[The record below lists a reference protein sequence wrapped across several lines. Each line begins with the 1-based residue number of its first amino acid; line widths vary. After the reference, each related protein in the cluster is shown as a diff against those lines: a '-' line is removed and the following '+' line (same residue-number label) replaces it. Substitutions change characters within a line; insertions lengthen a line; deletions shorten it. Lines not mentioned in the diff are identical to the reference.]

1 MNPRLKIADEADT
14 FPPRQS
20 LRPQFRL
27 LDEADTLAQLE
38 NLRSECLALGQPLP
52 KDTGDSVAD
61 LDRAEA
67 HATRARITAR
77 LPQRSAA
84 QKPAGAMS
92 QTAKCQDAHAGA
104 VKPAT
109 PPPAAPKPPAAP
121 AAAPAIAAKPSQTE
135 QCRQARLSAKTP
147 KLAAPIS
154 PPNAETELI
163 DACLDY
169 SRRSKIVHDARIAA
183 EIAALAKVMRA
194 P

>member
-1 MNPRLKIADEADT
+1 MPTQTQILDESDVQDQNAA
-14 FPPRQS
+14 
-20 LRPQFRL
+20 LRSVLGANAPASTGDPL
-27 LDEADTLAQLE
+27 LDLD
-38 NLRSECLALGQPLP
+38 NLTA
-52 KDTGDSVAD
+52 A
-61 LDRAEA
+61 A
-67 HATRARITAR
+67 ARFRIAAR
-77 LPQRSAA
+77 LPQRLAPTGTA
-84 QKPAGAMS
+84 S
-92 QTAKCQDAHAGA
+92 QTERCQSAHAGA

-109 PPPAAPKPPAAP
+109 PPPAASKAPAAP
-121 AAAPAIAAKPSQTE
+121 AAAPVVAAKPSQTE